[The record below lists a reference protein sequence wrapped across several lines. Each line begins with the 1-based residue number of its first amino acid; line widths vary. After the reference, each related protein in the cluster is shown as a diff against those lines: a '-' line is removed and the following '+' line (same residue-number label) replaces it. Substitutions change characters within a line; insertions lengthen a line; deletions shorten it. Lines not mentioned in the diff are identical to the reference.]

1 MSKITKMSKPDKFGN
16 VSETSAK
23 NWADLKARLIEVH
36 DATDLVK
43 TNEYNHCIDNGSS
56 LTFIVGEMEEIHITH
71 SYCDVIALR
80 IGGESNYVTNEWFGN
95 YSVNVSSNDLY
106 DNRERN
112 DFIRIVKQMFE
123 RYYTYQIRWENTV
136 TKESGSTD
144 SVYTKESCLWE
155 IERFGEY
162 RDKDL
167 PPSNDG
173 IKYTL
178 RRAYHN
184 DLGKLRWHRVREG
197 YQKTL
202 RPFKNSDLPV
212 SLTA

>member
-1 MSKITKMSKPDKFGN
+1 MSKIRKMSKPDKFGN

-23 NWADLKARLIEVH
+23 NWANLKDRLIEVH

-43 TNEYNHCIDNGSS
+43 TNEFSHCIDNGSS
-56 LTFIVGEMEEIHITH
+56 LTFIVDEMEEIHITH
-71 SYCDVIALR
+71 SYCSVIALR

-95 YSVNVSSNDLY
+95 HSVNVNTNNMY
-106 DNRERN
+106 DRERN

-136 TKESGSTD
+136 TNESGSTH

-167 PPSNDG
+167 PPSNDS

-184 DLGKLRWHRVREG
+184 DLGKLQWYRE
-197 YQKTL
+197 KTL

>member
-1 MSKITKMSKPDKFGN
+1 MSKITKMPKPDKFGN
-16 VSETSAK
+16 VLETCAK
-23 NWADLKARLIEVH
+23 NWADLKAALIEVH
-36 DATDLVK
+36 DDTALVK
-43 TNEYNHCIDNGSS
+43 TNEFSHCIDNGSS
-56 LTFIVGEMEEIHITH
+56 LTFVVDELAEIHITH
-71 SYCDVIALR
+71 SYCSVIALR
-80 IGGESNYVTNEWFGN
+80 IGGESAYVTNEWFGN
-95 YSVNVSSNDLY
+95 YSVGVNCDDIY
-106 DNRERN
+106 HRERN

-123 RYYTYQIRWENTV
+123 QYYTYQIRWENTV
-136 TKESGSTD
+136 SKEVGSTD
-144 SVYTKESCLWE
+144 SVYTKKSCLWE

-162 RDKDL
+162 RDKGL
-167 PPSNDG
+167 PPSNDS

-178 RRAYHN
+178 RRAYHD

>member
-1 MSKITKMSKPDKFGN
+1 MSKITKMPKPDKVGN
-16 VSETSAK
+16 DSKTSAK
-23 NWADLKARLIEVH
+23 NWADLKAELIEVH
-36 DATDLVK
+36 DDTDLVK
-43 TNEYNHCIDNGSS
+43 TNEFNHCIDNGSS
-56 LTFIVGEMEEIHITH
+56 LTFIVDEMEEIHITH
-71 SYCDVIALR
+71 SYCSVIALR

-95 YSVNVSSNDLY
+95 YSVTVSSNDIY
-106 DNRERN
+106 HRERN

-136 TKESGSTD
+136 TNESGSTD
-144 SVYTKESCLWE
+144 SVYTKECCLWE
-155 IERFGEY
+155 IEKFGEY

-178 RRAYHN
+178 RRAYHV
-184 DLGKLRWHRVREG
+184 LGKIRWYRSKLRS
-197 YQKTL
+197 L
-202 RPFKNSDLPV
+202 KNSDLPV

>member
-1 MSKITKMSKPDKFGN
+1 MSKITKMSKPDMVGN

-71 SYCDVIALR
+71 SYCSVIALR

-136 TKESGSTD
+136 TNESGSTH
-144 SVYTKESCLWE
+144 SVYTKECCLWE
-155 IERFGEY
+155 IEKFGEY

>member
-1 MSKITKMSKPDKFGN
+1 MSKITKMPKPDKLGN
-16 VSETSAK
+16 DSITSAK
-23 NWADLKARLIEVH
+23 NWADLKAALIEVH
-36 DATDLVK
+36 DDTDLVK
-43 TNEYNHCIDNGSS
+43 TNEFNHCIDNGSS
-56 LTFIVGEMEEIHITH
+56 LTFLVDEMEEIHITH

-95 YSVNVSSNDLY
+95 YSVNVGSNDIY
-106 DNRERN
+106 HRERN

-123 RYYTYQIRWENTV
+123 RYYTYQIRWENTAS
-136 TKESGSTD
+136 KESGSTD

-162 RDKDL
+162 RDKGL

-178 RRAYHN
+178 RRAYHV
-184 DLGKLRWHRVREG
+184 LGKIRWYRSKLRS
-197 YQKTL
+197 L
-202 RPFKNSDLPV
+202 KNSDLPV

>member
-1 MSKITKMSKPDKFGN
+1 MSKIRKMSKPDKFGN

-23 NWADLKARLIEVH
+23 NWANLKDRLIEVH

-43 TNEYNHCIDNGSS
+43 TNEFNHCIDNGSS
-56 LTFIVGEMEEIHITH
+56 LTFIVDEMEEIHITH
-71 SYCDVIALR
+71 SYCSVIALR

-95 YSVNVSSNDLY
+95 HSVDVNTNNMY
-106 DNRERN
+106 DRERN

-136 TKESGSTD
+136 TNESGSTH

-167 PPSNDG
+167 PPSNDS

-184 DLGKLRWHRVREG
+184 DLGKLQWYRVREG